1 MSDNYM
7 NNKNNSYNLKN
18 KNARMK
24 KATPCV
30 KGVIGGKLM
39 RDEILSERDAEQML
53 GDYIDDEFP
62 DVKKEKDIN
71 LVVTPQ
77 AKEAFSRK
85 PYYMYTSSN
94 IKKNKKK

>member
-1 MSDNYM
+1 MSDNCIYSRFCFDNSSNVM
-7 NNKNNSYNLKN
+7 NGQIE
-18 KNARMK
+18 
-24 KATPCV
+24 PGV
-30 KGVIGGKLM
+30 KGVIGGMVM
-39 RDEILSERDAEQML
+39 RDEMLSERDTEQVL
-53 GDYIDDEFP
+53 SEYIDDDFP

-94 IKKNKKK
+94 VKKATKK

>member
-1 MSDNYM
+1 
-7 NNKNNSYNLKN
+7 
-18 KNARMK
+18 
-24 KATPCV
+24 
-30 KGVIGGKLM
+30 M
-39 RDEILSERDAEQML
+39 REDLLNERNAEQVLDAYME
-53 GDYIDDEFP
+53 DDFQ

-71 LVVTPQ
+71 LIVTPE